1 MNNQTGKIPMDKTP
15 KMVEVITE
23 YKACDVVVG
32 GKIFISTED
41 AKVILHRT
49 QIVNSEPA
57 KEAAIY
63 VGEEDYRMLFECRD
77 LLRKFAK
84 NILQTPSTDA
94 SIGDLLSK
102 YI

>member
-1 MNNQTGKIPMDKTP
+1 MDNLVGKVSGKRD
-15 KMVEVITE
+15 VQLLEVITE

-32 GKIFISTED
+32 GKIFISAED

-49 QIVNSEPA
+49 QIVNREPT
-57 KEAAIY
+57 KETPIH
-63 VGEEDYRMLFECRD
+63 VDEEDYRMLFECRD

-84 NILQTPSTDA
+84 NILQTPSTDT